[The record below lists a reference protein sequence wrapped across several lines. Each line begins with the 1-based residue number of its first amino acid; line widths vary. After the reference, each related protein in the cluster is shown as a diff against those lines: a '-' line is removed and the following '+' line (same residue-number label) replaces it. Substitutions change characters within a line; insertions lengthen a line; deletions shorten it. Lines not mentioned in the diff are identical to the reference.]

1 MFQTE
6 LKELEEKEFYTRN
19 NKYVCTYFLY
29 VCTTQ
34 EKQYLQ
40 KNPLMTILIFNINYY
55 Q

>member
-19 NKYVCTYFLY
+19 NKYVYTYS
-29 VCTTQ
+29 TQ

>member
-19 NKYVCTYFLY
+19 NKYVYTYSI
-29 VCTTQ
+29 Q

-40 KNPLMTILIFNINYY
+40 KNPLMTIFNFQY
-55 Q
+55 